1 MLKKTLLAAS
11 ALIALGAQ
19 ASLTPLP
26 IWDAAYP
33 SIAGVEFNVNSG
45 AAGLVAMGA
54 HAYKNGV
61 LLPNDGI
68 SVYQAQSGIYAAD
81 GLGRANWSFD
91 FVYSLSTDCSACKAF
106 LRIDTDPSASTSYA
120 DVDLTAI
127 YGTSAADSWNMNMS
141 FLSPIGFNAFAA
153 SITDFSLVIRNASGA
168 EVLGSAITVT
178 VPEPTSLALAGL
190 ALVGLASSRRRS
202 S

>member
-1 MLKKTLLAAS
+1 LYKQFLLAAS
-11 ALIALGAQ
+11 SLVAFGAQ
-19 ASLTPLP
+19 ASLTTLP
-26 IWDAAYP
+26 IWDATYP
-33 SIAGVEFNVNSG
+33 SIAGVEFNVNTG
-45 AAGLVAMGA
+45 AAGTVAMGA

-68 SVYQAQSGIYAAD
+68 STYQAQSGIYAAD

-127 YGTSAADSWNMNMS
+127 YGLSAADSWNMKMG
-141 FLSPIGFNAFAA
+141 FLAPIGFDAFAA
-153 SITDFSLVIRNASGA
+153 SITDFSMVIRDASGA

-190 ALVGLASSRRRS
+190 ALAGVVASRRRPV
-202 S
+202 